1 MSSLITIKNNKLWYN
16 LKNITE
22 DTTTPVKIISVI
34 GKARTGKST
43 LMNLLISKWSN
54 SNTTVFKMND
64 TGDHCTNGVDYYY
77 IKELNIILL
86 DFQGIYLGD
95 SSQDSKL
102 LLLAYL
108 LSDVIIFNENK
119 MLSNNTLSQ
128 FEPMLSFIQ
137 YMHKDDFK
145 KSNPKLIFRITD
157 VNLNIDPTTNMH
169 QMLTQQND
177 QFQSIRDCINELFDE
192 PFAINTNNLDRSEF
206 KLLKKEDFMGILNE
220 NENGFNNAINKIN
233 DYLSCCTA
241 QRTFGSFINDT
252 RCIVM
257 AINNNGQI
265 NFHELDVL
273 SNLSIRNILD
283 YILKIDQ
290 SMYIEIVVD
299 GTQKLYEDNL
309 VSRITRRDEI
319 IQEIYKKFK
328 AIPKNIIE
336 KELPK
341 FTDKVNPLIEKAI
354 LENKM
359 KAVDLI
365 QENIKKYIP
374 GNINQIYCFGTDPD
388 YNTWIKPLQ
397 NKFKQLTTNSSHIY
411 KEIYDIF
418 TKNKDNIFTIIKK
431 KFEEEKEIEDECIEG
446 IQKKYEEYV
455 SNVDNNI
462 IDFIHEHFDIEV
474 HDKVDAYY
482 NGIINI
488 SSKHIDELIDNND
501 AKTYVFKLIIYNDK
515 IFNLKDN
522 NECVKTEADILSNI
536 SKPGVRRSRRRVF
549 IVKVDDESNESNELD
564 ELDKLNTQSNISAT
578 CTKMCEEYKNK
589 VKQVIE
595 KHKDTIYKMLTD
607 QREIMLTDKKG
618 KINNINTDISGNKI
632 DVNTIIVNNP
642 SINFV
647 SFSLNNVEYL
657 MTQQYFDS
665 TLKKDFGII
674 TQKCIDEG
682 YQNDWGKFMKEITTI
697 KITEKTKVFNINF
710 DEYKN
715 ICKDNYR
722 KLVLFE
728 LFELEFKKHFARNK
742 FTFEF

>member
-77 IKELNIILL
+77 IKHLNIILL

-157 VNLNIDPTTNMH
+157 VNLNIDATTNMH
-169 QMLTQQND
+169 QMLTKQND

-257 AINNNGQI
+257 AINNNGHI

-290 SMYIEIVVD
+290 SMYSEIVVD

-309 VSRITRRDEI
+309 VSRITKRDEI

-354 LENKM
+354 MENKL
-359 KAVDLI
+359 KAIELI

-374 GNINQIYCFGTDPD
+374 QHINKIYCFGTDPD

-397 NKFKQLTTNSSHIY
+397 LTFKQLTVDSSHIY

-431 KFEEEKEIEDECIEG
+431 KFEEEKEIEDECVAGLQIE
-446 IQKKYEEYV
+446 YEEYV

-488 SSKHIDELIDNND
+488 SSKHIDDELIDNND
-501 AKTYVFKLIIYNDK
+501 AKKYVFKLIIYNDK

-522 NECVKTEADILSNI
+522 SKSVKTEADILSNI
-536 SKPGVRRSRRRVF
+536 SKPGLRRSPRR
-549 IVKVDDESNESNELD
+549 VDDESD
-564 ELDKLNTQSNISAT
+564 ELDKLDKLDTQPNISAT
-578 CTKMCEEYKNK
+578 CAKMCEEYKNK
-589 VKQVIE
+589 VKGVIE
-595 KHKDTIYKMLTD
+595 KHKDTIYKMLNEH
-607 QREIMLTDKKG
+607 REKMLTDKKG

-647 SFSLNNVEYL
+647 CFTLNNVEYL
-657 MTQQYFDS
+657 MTQHYFDS
-665 TLKKDFGII
+665 TLKKDFGFI

>member
-16 LKNITE
+16 LKNTTE

-54 SNTTVFKMND
+54 TNTTVFKMND

-77 IKELNIILL
+77 IKHLNIILL

-137 YMHKDDFK
+137 YLPKDDFK
-145 KSNPKLIFRITD
+145 KCNPKLIFRITD
-157 VNLNIDPTTNMH
+157 VNLNIDATTNMH
-169 QMLTQQND
+169 QMLTKQND
-177 QFQSIRDCINELFDE
+177 QFQSIRECINELFDE

-233 DYLSCCTA
+233 DYLSCCNP

-290 SMYIEIVVD
+290 NMYSEIIVD

-309 VSRITRRDEI
+309 VSRITKRDEI
-319 IQEIYKKFK
+319 IQDIYKKFK

-341 FTDKVNPLIEKAI
+341 FTDKVNPLIEKAT
-354 LENKM
+354 LENKD
-359 KAVDLI
+359 KAIQLI

-374 GNINQIYCFGTDPD
+374 QHINEIYSFGKDTD

-397 NKFKQLTTNSSHIY
+397 NTFKQLTTNSSHIY

-418 TKNKDNIFTIIKK
+418 IKNKDNIFTIIKE
-431 KFEEEKEIEDECIEG
+431 KFEQEKEIEDECIEG
-446 IQKKYEEYV
+446 IKKKYEEYV
-455 SNVDNNI
+455 SYVNKNI
-462 IDFIHEHFDIEV
+462 IDFIYEHFDIEV
-474 HDKVDAYY
+474 HDNVDAYY

-488 SSKHIDELIDNND
+488 SSKHIDDDLIDNND
-501 AKTYVFKLIIYNDK
+501 AKTYVFKLMIYNDK

-522 NECVKTEADILSNI
+522 SKSVKTEAFSTSEI
-536 SKPGVRRSRRRVF
+536 S
-549 IVKVDDESNESNELD
+549 L
-564 ELDKLNTQSNISAT
+564 T
-578 CTKMCEEYKNK
+578 CAKMCGEYKNK
-589 VKQVIE
+589 VKQIIE
-595 KHKDTIYKMLTD
+595 KHKDTIYKMLTE
-607 QREIMLTDKKG
+607 QREKMLTDKKG

-632 DVNTIIVNNP
+632 DINTIIVNNP
-642 SINFV
+642 FINFV
-647 SFSLNNVEYL
+647 CFTLNNVEYL
-657 MTQQYFDS
+657 MTQKYFDS

-697 KITEKTKVFNINF
+697 KIIEKTKVFTINF